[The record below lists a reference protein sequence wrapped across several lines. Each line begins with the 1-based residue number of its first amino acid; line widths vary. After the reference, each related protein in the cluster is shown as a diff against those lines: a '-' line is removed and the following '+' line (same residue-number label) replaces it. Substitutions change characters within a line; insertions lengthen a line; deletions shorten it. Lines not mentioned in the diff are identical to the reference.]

1 MDHLNLS
8 GRRQN
13 KPRLYVLLTE
23 DYMKTVAVE
32 QVDDGVKIMFKM
44 VIVFFLSG
52 EQMQL
57 ATWGKHLSIF
67 GL

>member
-1 MDHLNLS
+1 
-8 GRRQN
+8 
-13 KPRLYVLLTE
+13 
-23 DYMKTVAVE
+23 MKTVAVE

>member
-1 MDHLNLS
+1 MDLLNLS

-13 KPRLYVLLTE
+13 KPRLYVLWTE

-32 QVDDGVKIMFKM
+32 QVEDGAKKMFKM
-44 VIVFFLSG
+44 DLVFFLSG
-52 EQMQL
+52 ERMQL
-57 ATWGKHLSIF
+57 VTWGKHLSIF